1 MRIATLGGTASIEYS
16 ISVIPGRR
24 FYPCRKHLFNYRDKR
39 KSQRNQRDAAFPG
52 ADQPQCGR
60 PDSSRRPGGSEC
72 VVLLHRHGRGKCRQ
86 PPLWVWGHGF
96 AAQVLLLACCSQET
110 MSAEAPC
117 RGRKIWTSTRSR
129 PTARYLT
136 AIVTA
141 GLRGLVW
148 PATLITTGTASP
160 ATMPDGTTAL
170 I

>member
-72 VVLLHRHGRGKCRQ
+72 VVLLHRHSRGKCRQ

-110 MSAEAPC
+110 MSAVGVFAAPMDLK
-117 RGRKIWTSTRSR
+117 RLGLTGPAMPIVDDMNSR
-129 PTARYLT
+129 PDSAAASVDFSRS
-136 AIVTA
+136 
-141 GLRGLVW
+141 GNLVY
-148 PATLITTGTASP
+148 
-160 ATMPDGTTAL
+160 MPIAN
-170 I
+170 